1 MNVIDQETRKIDTAM
16 TRILL
21 AEDHIILRE
30 GLKAVLKDQPGIQ
43 IVAEANNGKEVQKLL
58 IEHEVD
64 VAILDINMPEMDGIQ
79 TAEYIKENFKDTKVL
94 MLSMLDNENYVSK
107 SFKAGALGY
116 VLKTTKSDEF
126 VAAIKQVAEGNPYI
140 SHKIAADIVR
150 KMNFHSPSLNNIQVD
165 LSKREIEILSLIA
178 EGFTNG
184 EIADKTFTS
193 KRTVETHRKNLIEK
207 TGTKNTAS
215 LIKFAIVN
223 GILR

>member
-1 MNVIDQETRKIDTAM
+1 MSSM

-30 GLKAVLKDQPGIQ
+30 GLKAVLKDQPEIEV
-43 IVAEANNGKEVQKLL
+43 VAEANNGKEVQKLL
-58 IEHEVD
+58 IDHDVD

-79 TAEYIKENFKDTKVL
+79 TAEFIQANFKHVKVM
-94 MLSMLDNENYVSK
+94 MLSMLENENYVSK

-126 VAAIKQVAEGNPYI
+126 VTAIKQVAQGNPYI
-140 SHKIAADIVR
+140 SHKIAAEIVR
-150 KMNFHSPSLNNIQVD
+150 KMNFHSSTSNATEVD

-184 EIADKTFTS
+184 EIAEKTFTS

-215 LIKFAIVN
+215 LIKFAIMN